1 MLNNC
6 PICGE
11 SNNVS
16 TVSRTNLVTMQNYIY
31 RSPQESQSAN
41 TGDFELCVCRT
52 CGLGFNARFDSNLVS
67 YDENYDVYI
76 PSAIFADYY
85 KDIASFL
92 YNKFSLDGGLVVD
105 IACGKGTFL
114 EVLCASYPN
123 VQGLG
128 IDPSYEF
135 TGNSAPNLKFIKD
148 IFKKEYITR
157 QPALIL
163 CRHAFEQI
171 EQPLAFLQSIQSA
184 LRDFNETPFF
194 IEVADLEWI
203 IETGAFWDLCYER
216 CSYWTVDSLKN
227 TLRRAGFQT
236 ESVLQASN
244 GQYLWAFGIIT
255 QESAAIA
262 ETNSIS
268 ERLVNYALTEKNL
281 IAEMKTKLQDLKAE
295 DNLLA
300 VWGMATKGV
309 VFCNLID
316 ADRQLFD
323 FCVDISAKKTNCFV
337 AHTGHQINAPDILR
351 QIGSAKLVIV
361 VMNPNYLPE
370 IIESCRQLNLDPK
383 FMDASGNAFVV
394 E

>member
-1 MLNNC
+1 
-6 PICGE
+6 
-11 SNNVS
+11 
-16 TVSRTNLVTMQNYIY
+16 MQNYLC
-31 RSPQESQSAN
+31 RSLEEAQSAN
-41 TGDFELCVCRT
+41 VGDFELHACRN
-52 CGLGFNARFDSNLVS
+52 CGLVYNALFDSNLVN

-76 PSAIFADYY
+76 SSAIFADYY
-85 KDIASFL
+85 KEIAAFL
-92 YNKFSLDGGLVVD
+92 YDKFSLENGLVID

-114 EVLCASYPN
+114 EVLCGLYPN

-135 TGNSAPNLKFIKD
+135 DESGSIAPNLKFVKD
-148 IFKKEYITR
+148 FFKAEHITKK
-157 QPALIL
+157 PSLIL

-171 EQPLAFLQSIQSA
+171 EQPLAFLKSIQGA
-184 LRDFNETPFF
+184 LKDFNETPFF

-216 CSYWTVDSLKN
+216 CSYWTTDSLKN

-236 ESVLQASN
+236 ESVLKASN

-295 DNLLA
+295 GNLLA

-316 ADRQLFD
+316 ADKQLFD

-337 AHTGHQINAPDILR
+337 AHTGHEINTPDVLR
-351 QIGSAKLVIV
+351 QVGSANLVIV
-361 VMNPNYLPE
+361 VMNLNYLAE
-370 IIESCRQLNLDPK
+370 IIENCRQLNLNPK
-383 FMDASGNAFVV
+383 FIDASGNRLLV